1 MANSPIPD
9 QSKGFINSG
18 MVLITDPRA
27 DKYLDMAARKRR
39 NDPPADRNSKWCGG
53 KNGFD
58 DYVERM

>member
-27 DKYLDMAARKRR
+27 DKYLDMAAQKRR
-39 NDPPADRNSKWCGG
+39 NDPPTDGRNGR
-53 KNGFD
+53 
-58 DYVERM
+58 VPTT